1 MILRFVIPIDMLG
14 VVKWRFM
21 IASIILML
29 ISINEVNSR

>member
-1 MILRFVIPIDMLG
+1 MILRFVIPIDMLV